1 MAYSD
6 FSLDDLESK
15 FGVTNHKK
23 RLFPTTVKSIPLS
36 RRLKEDLIEAQE
48 LPVRSEKAKSEWI
61 VVPILRE
68 LRRKNNKFF
77 TIHSGENLTGDDA
90 VGLRGE
96 CDFII
101 AKDVGSVALNF
112 PIFHIVEAKKNDI
125 DIGVPQCAAQ
135 LIGAQKFNARK
146 GIEMDALYGCVTT
159 ANDWVFLKLENQV
172 LWVDTERYYFNK
184 ISEILGVFQIIIDEY
199 KEKLK

>member
-1 MAYSD
+1 M
-6 FSLDDLESK
+6 
-15 FGVTNHKK
+15 
-23 RLFPTTVKSIPLS
+23 LF
-36 RRLKEDLIEAQE
+36 
-48 LPVRSEKAKSEWI
+48 RS
-61 VVPILRE
+61 
-68 LRRKNNKFF
+68 
-77 TIHSGENLTGDDA
+77 
-90 VGLRGE
+90 
-96 CDFII
+96 
-101 AKDVGSVALNF
+101 VGSVALNF

>member
-23 RLFPTTVKSIPLS
+23 RLFPTVKTIPLS
-36 RRLKEDLIEAQE
+36 RRLKEDLKEAQE

-77 TIHSGENLTGDDA
+77 TIHSGENLTGDDTM
-90 VGLRGE
+90 GLKGE

-101 AKDVGSVALNF
+101 AKDIGSVALNF

-125 DIGVPQCAAQ
+125 EIGVPQCAAQ

-146 GIEMDALYGCVTT
+146 GIKMDVLYGCVTT

-172 LWVDTERYYFNK
+172 LWVDTELYYFNK

>member
-23 RLFPTTVKSIPLS
+23 RLFPTVKSMPLS
-36 RRLKEDLIEAQE
+36 RRLKEDLKEAQE
-48 LPVRSEKAKSEWI
+48 LPVRSEKAKSEMI
-61 VVPILRE
+61 VLPILKE
-68 LRRKNNKFF
+68 LRRRNNKFF

-90 VGLRGE
+90 LGLRGE
-96 CDFII
+96 CDFIV
-101 AKDVGSVALNF
+101 AKDVASIALNF

-125 DIGVPQCAAQ
+125 EIGVPQCAAQ

-146 GIEMDALYGCVTT
+146 GIEMDVLYGCVTT
-159 ANDWVFLKLENQV
+159 ADSWVFLKLENQV
-172 LWVDTERYYFNK
+172 LWADTKTYYFDK
-184 ISEILGVFQIIIDEY
+184 IGEVLGVFQIIIDEY